1 MRRSKIGIA
10 SLTGAAPDQK
20 TSICLFRCWRSFPPQ
35 EIESRARG
43 FERGDGNCK
52 SPAKPGFCLGS
63 AITGGPLLA
72 LETCQVSEL
81 FTDLPLTGR
90 SQSL

>member
-10 SLTGAAPDQK
+10 SLTAAARDQK
-20 TSICLFRCWRSFPPQ
+20 TLIWLFRCWRSFPPQ

-43 FERGDGNCK
+43 FERGDGNCNR
-52 SPAKPGFCLGS
+52 PAKPGFCLGS
-63 AITGGPLLA
+63 TITGGRLLA

-81 FTDLPLTGR
+81 FTDLPRTGR

>member
-1 MRRSKIGIA
+1 
-10 SLTGAAPDQK
+10 
-20 TSICLFRCWRSFPPQ
+20 
-35 EIESRARG
+35 
-43 FERGDGNCK
+43 
-52 SPAKPGFCLGS
+52 LGS
-63 AITGGPLLA
+63 TIAGGRLLA